1 MMTDSDV
8 EPAPER
14 APPRA
19 KSTTEEI
26 FGESDSSDA
35 EVPDGPPRCSPAE
48 PCAPLAPP
56 PRPPSPI
63 PRALM
68 QLLDFNATGL
78 NDPFPARARDDA
90 ATLAAAR
97 APRAA
102 ALAARAALPAAAAA
116 PSARSFAK
124 EAQAVEEEEAARGL
138 PVKKF
143 GNMPL
148 FEGQKDVAGARA
160 ATVQFLDDI
169 YGASHGGARCPPD
182 RYAGWSVVL
191 TDSASEPTNFVDA
204 AGVVY
209 RRRND
214 AARAMGATVGQPSAS
229 ATCHDSKYARTPYG
243 DRRALLLESGSRTAP
258 KAPVRSVGNCSRCRD
273 SKRGCDKCRPD
284 GAPAIAAPS
293 ARRVAAPAPAPSAR
307 RVARLAPVPSPS
319 ERRVAAP
326 PPSPSARR
334 VAAPAPA
341 PVHRL
346 LASAPSAPS
355 VGPSPGSKFWDE
367 GQDWVVYRREG
378 RRTWMPAPVQAYVEL
393 DVVYYYPAGAP
404 EPTEESYLDECE
416 YSAVDEVEE
425 WIAKTPSRPAPPPPT
440 PAFAAGLGPAPG
452 TRFVDEGKL
461 FVVFRREPRVV
472 ATDVMRNMAS
482 NALGSKEVLKER
494 DVVYYYAAGA
504 RVIPDE
510 TSYLDVCDYKDVG
523 SIRELIASTKV
534 YTCEPCG
541 RTFASANALNGHQ
554 TNLVCRAALD
564 RSKPKPKPAAKAA
577 PVFVRAA
584 TFLDDD
590 DEVGDRC
597 PICCTVSELQTLPC
611 CGGVICGACVRRTA
625 DTARKLFACVYC
637 KSTTDAFFEFAEGL
651 GAQRSTGK
659 QTWSTALARPQEARS
674 CELGPQCACPRG
686 AYFDA
691 TDRVQTRDRDEVLRF
706 LGDDRDA
713 AFFAA
718 PVDPVRDQAPN
729 YAAVIENPMDLSTVA
744 AKLELGAY
752 DGSDDAFAAD
762 VHLIFDNAML
772 YNANPAHI
780 VHEAARRLRN
790 AFDECM
796 NNGSETETPS
806 FAVRNAQRL
815 ENLCNLLN
823 IKRFDKPVRDVEK
836 TVDNETALALNGPA
850 ERQRWA
856 ALETKAREKARHVL
870 RQGPDAVAQSTVFA
884 RAFLRELK
892 AEGNQ
897 ASPRATA
904 ADATPEEAATPDER
918 TCQVSGDGTV
928 VFSAPPP
935 RRSAPTAAATE
946 SSELQAPGRGQ
957 TSRMPQLP
965 SLPATISNPGPQ
977 RGDAKLRALQSRR
990 REYEER
996 RLAESAA
1003 LEPPSAEKRPHPYDF
1018 DEPAESTPPPLHKK
1032 PRSAALGEEP
1042 AAPHGEKRPRDED
1055 DPAEIDRD
1063 AKKQHGQST
1072 PASVAHVGQVS
1083 AIPGSFWI

>member
-35 EVPDGPPRCSPAE
+35 EVPDGPPRRSPAE

-214 AARAMGATVGQPSAS
+214 AARVMGATVGQPSAS

-258 KAPVRSVGNCSRCRD
+258 KAP
-273 SKRGCDKCRPD
+273 
-284 GAPAIAAPS
+284 
-293 ARRVAAPAPAPSAR
+293 
-307 RVARLAPVPSPS
+307 
-319 ERRVAAP
+319 
-326 PPSPSARR
+326 
-334 VAAPAPA
+334 
-341 PVHRL
+341 
-346 LASAPSAPS
+346 
-355 VGPSPGSKFWDE
+355 
-367 GQDWVVYRREG
+367 
-378 RRTWMPAPVQAYVEL
+378 AYVEL

-554 TNLVCRAALD
+554 ANLVCRAALD
-564 RSKPKPKPAAKAA
+564 RSQPKPKPAAKAA

-691 TDRVQTRDRDEVLRF
+691 TDRVQTRDRDEVNNASWQLESCAHCGQSAVHLACYTGRLPLLWTDPPRTSTVAAMPRRAARPTVRQARAELEQVLRF

-718 PVDPVRDQAPN
+718 PVDPVRDHAPN

-780 VHEAARRLRN
+780 VHEAARRLKN

-796 NNGSETETPS
+796 NRSETETPS

-823 IKRFDKPVRDVEK
+823 IKRFEKPVRDVEE
-836 TVDNETALALNGPA
+836 TVDDEVDDEVALNGPA
-850 ERQRWA
+850 EWQRWA

-870 RQGPDAVAQSTVFA
+870 RQGADAIAQSTVFA
-884 RAFLRELK
+884 RAFLQELK

-897 ASPRATA
+897 VSPRATA

-1032 PRSAALGEEP
+1032 PRSAALGEGRR
-1042 AAPHGEKRPRDED
+1042 ASAKRRDED

>member
-1 MMTDSDV
+1 M
-8 EPAPER
+8 
-14 APPRA
+14 
-19 KSTTEEI
+19 
-26 FGESDSSDA
+26 
-35 EVPDGPPRCSPAE
+35 
-48 PCAPLAPP
+48 
-56 PRPPSPI
+56 
-63 PRALM
+63 
-68 QLLDFNATGL
+68 
-78 NDPFPARARDDA
+78 
-90 ATLAAAR
+90 
-97 APRAA
+97 
-102 ALAARAALPAAAAA
+102 
-116 PSARSFAK
+116 
-124 EAQAVEEEEAARGL
+124 
-138 PVKKF
+138 
-143 GNMPL
+143 
-148 FEGQKDVAGARA
+148 
-160 ATVQFLDDI
+160 
-169 YGASHGGARCPPD
+169 
-182 RYAGWSVVL
+182 
-191 TDSASEPTNFVDA
+191 
-204 AGVVY
+204 
-209 RRRND
+209 
-214 AARAMGATVGQPSAS
+214 
-229 ATCHDSKYARTPYG
+229 
-243 DRRALLLESGSRTAP
+243 
-258 KAPVRSVGNCSRCRD
+258 
-273 SKRGCDKCRPD
+273 RGCDKCRPD

-319 ERRVAAP
+319 E
-326 PPSPSARR
+326 RR

-416 YSAVDEVEE
+416 YSAVDEVAE

-452 TRFVDEGKL
+452 TRFVDKGKL

-554 TNLVCRAALD
+554 ANLVCRAALD

-597 PICCTVSELQTLPC
+597 SYGLIRRGLRRSPRCP
-611 CGGVICGACVRRTA
+611 GARLDPRFV
-625 DTARKLFACVYC
+625 K
-637 KSTTDAFFEFAEGL
+637 
-651 GAQRSTGK
+651 
-659 QTWSTALARPQEARS
+659 LARSSNR
-674 CELGPQCACPRG
+674 CCASS
-686 AYFDA
+686 A
-691 TDRVQTRDRDEVLRF
+691 TT
-706 LGDDRDA
+706 A
-713 AFFAA
+713 TPFFAS

-780 VHEAARRLRN
+780 VHEAARRLKN

-836 TVDNETALALNGPA
+836 T
-850 ERQRWA
+850 
-856 ALETKAREKARHVL
+856 
-870 RQGPDAVAQSTVFA
+870 
-884 RAFLRELK
+884 
-892 AEGNQ
+892 
-897 ASPRATA
+897 
-904 ADATPEEAATPDER
+904 
-918 TCQVSGDGTV
+918 
-928 VFSAPPP
+928 
-935 RRSAPTAAATE
+935 
-946 SSELQAPGRGQ
+946 
-957 TSRMPQLP
+957 
-965 SLPATISNPGPQ
+965 